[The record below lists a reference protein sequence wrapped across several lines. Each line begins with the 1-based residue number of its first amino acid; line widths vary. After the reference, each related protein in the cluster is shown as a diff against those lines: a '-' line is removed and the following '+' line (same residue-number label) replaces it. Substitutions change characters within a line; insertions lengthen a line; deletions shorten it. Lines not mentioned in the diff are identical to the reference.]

1 MKRLLFTLTLVG
13 LLAAACG
20 SPGVSDLPTTE
31 PTSTQPAPTTT
42 PVPPTTLPPTSTHI
56 PVDTPPAQRA
66 AVQAL
71 AAALGLSVDQIKL
84 VSIEAVDWPDGC
96 LGVRRVGV
104 LCTQVITPGFRI
116 VLEANGK
123 QYEYHTSADGSVV
136 IPAESPVVASEI
148 QQAAALQ
155 ALARMLGMAA
165 SDITVVSSAA
175 VDWHDACLGIAQPGI
190 VCAQVVMPGFI
201 IVLEAR
207 GRQYEYHTNADA
219 SAVRPATL
227 ALTWHREGGIAGF
240 CDDLTVY
247 LSGEIQASSCRP
259 GGKAADASLRVIA
272 SKEELAQFDK
282 WITLFGAVTVTMKDA
297 AVADAMTMTLTLNG
311 SGKGQPTNA
320 EKQAMI
326 DWAQA
331 VYNRLKP

>member
-1 MKRLLFTLTLVG
+1 MSWNGDEDMKRLLFTLTLVG

-20 SPGVSDLPTTE
+20 GPGISDLPTTE
-31 PTSTQPAPTTT
+31 PTSTQPTPTTP
-42 PVPPTTLPPTSTHI
+42 PVPPPTSTHI
-56 PVDTPPAQRA
+56 PVNIPPAQRA

-84 VSIEAVDWPDGC
+84 VSIEAVDWPDAC
-96 LGVRRVGV
+96 LGIAQPGV
-104 LCTQVITPGFRI
+104 VCAQVVTPGFI
-116 VLEANGK
+116 VVLEANGK
-123 QYEYHTSADGSVV
+123 QYEYHINADGRVV
-136 IPAESPVVASEI
+136 
-148 QQAAALQ
+148 
-155 ALARMLGMAA
+155 RM
-165 SDITVVSSAA
+165 
-175 VDWHDACLGIAQPGI
+175 
-190 VCAQVVMPGFI
+190 
-201 IVLEAR
+201 
-207 GRQYEYHTNADA
+207 
-219 SAVRPATL
+219 ATL

-282 WITLFGAVTVTMKDA
+282 WITTFGTVTVTMKDP
-297 AVADAMTMTLTLNG
+297 AVADAMTVTLTLNG
-311 SGKGQPTNA
+311 SGKGQPTKA

-331 VYNRLKP
+331 VHNRLKP